1 MRMQPENRLQPEK
14 KDFKRIKR
22 KDEEAGNYGRSFLT
36 MIFEKEK
43 GTAALRH
50 DGVKWLY
57 LFLMLS
63 FGNV

>member
-1 MRMQPENRLQPEK
+1 
-14 KDFKRIKR
+14 
-22 KDEEAGNYGRSFLT
+22 